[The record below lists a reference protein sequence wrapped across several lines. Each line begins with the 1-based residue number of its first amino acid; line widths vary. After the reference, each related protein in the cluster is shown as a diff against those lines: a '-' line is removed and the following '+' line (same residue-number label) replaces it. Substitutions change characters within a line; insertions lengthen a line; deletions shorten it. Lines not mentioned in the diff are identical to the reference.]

1 VKYSEL
7 QSLVNGQPAAPNGNG
22 VREPNKLTQV
32 NILFLAN
39 PASGYANA
47 RLDYMIFTEGEA
59 LQP

>member
-1 VKYSEL
+1 
-7 QSLVNGQPAAPNGNG
+7 LVNGQPAAPNGNG